1 VRVFLDTS
9 ILVSALAA
17 RGLCADLFQALIA
30 AHTVVVS
37 ETVLDELQGVLSA
50 KFRFPQRLVDDTL
63 AYLHDA
69 CEVAPGVR
77 GVPFAGLDAADR
89 AVLAGAIAA
98 KVAAFVT
105 GDQAILALR
114 DAEGIPLL
122 SPRGLWERLREE

>member
-1 VRVFLDTS
+1 MRVFLDTN
-9 ILVSALAA
+9 IVVSALAA
-17 RGLCADLFQALIA
+17 RGLCTDLFQALIA

-37 ETVLDELQGVLSA
+37 ETVLDELQGVLST
-50 KFRFPQRLVDDTL
+50 KFRFPQGLVDDAL

-77 GVPFAGLDAADR
+77 GLPFAGLDAADR

-98 KVAAFVT
+98 KVDAFVT
-105 GDQAILALR
+105 GDQAILALCE
-114 DAEGIPLL
+114 AEGVPLL